1 MLPADLIAETLA
13 QLDACRAALRDL
25 SLARA
30 LRHLNR
36 ARAIL
41 RAARACSRID
51 DQDRADPRNPATPP
65 TA

>member
-1 MLPADLIAETLA
+1 MNNQDLIAETLA

-30 LRHLNR
+30 LRHLNK

-51 DQDRADPRNPATPP
+51 DQERADNPSPNP
-65 TA
+65 QP